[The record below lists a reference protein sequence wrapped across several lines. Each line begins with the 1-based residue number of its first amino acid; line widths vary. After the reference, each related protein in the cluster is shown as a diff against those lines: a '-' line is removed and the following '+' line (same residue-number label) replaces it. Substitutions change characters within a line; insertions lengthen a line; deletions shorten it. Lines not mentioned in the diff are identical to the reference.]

1 MKIVKPLLLAVSLIM
16 SSSVWAEGGSDR
28 VAQQA
33 QKQLQASS
41 VVLLEAEKAAP
52 GQQRQAKMA
61 EHMQMMDDAMQL
73 LHGDH
78 PPADATHAQHMA
90 WMEEHDKLM
99 GELVQQMQRE
109 HKLMM
114 SECKM

>member
-1 MKIVKPLLLAVSLIM
+1 MKIVKPLLLTVSLIM

-28 VAQQA
+28 VTQQA

-41 VVLLEAEKAAP
+41 LVLHEAEKAAP
-52 GQQRQAKMA
+52 GQERQAKMA
-61 EHMQMMDDAMQL
+61 EHMKMIDDAMQL
-73 LHGDH
+73 LHDDH
-78 PPADATHAQHMA
+78 PPADSTHAEHMA
-90 WMEEHDKLM
+90 WMEKHDKLM